1 MNVSKNISLAL
12 AALAVVSTS
21 FAQTAPAAT
30 ASTGLLG
37 QRYAEASFGLADA
50 HGSSDNTY
58 GLGLG
63 VNLPVSPN
71 VDLGFNYG
79 YSWLN
84 SGGLK
89 LRDHALNATA
99 TGYTNYAGV
108 KPFVGVGLGYQWAEA
123 KFGPFKTSDDAATW
137 GLGLGFEVAAG
148 EITLTPSISYV
159 DGFKSRDGGA
169 FNYGIAASTWIT
181 KTLGGFADV
190 SFSDVEG
197 RGGQSWNY
205 TVGVRVRF

>member
-1 MNVSKNISLAL
+1 MNLSKKITLVL
-12 AALAVVSTS
+12 AAVAATSAS
-21 FAQTAPAAT
+21 FAQTAPAAN

-37 QRYAEASFGLADA
+37 QRYAEVSFGLADA
-50 HGSSDNTY
+50 QGSSDNTY
-58 GLGLG
+58 GLG
-63 VNLPVSPN
+63 VNLPVCPN

-89 LRDHALNATA
+89 LRDHALNASA

-108 KPFVGVGLGYQWAEA
+108 KPFVGVGLGYQWSKA
-123 KFGPFKTSDDAATW
+123 KFGSFSTNNDIGTW
-137 GLGLGFEVAAG
+137 ALGVGFEVATG

-159 DGFKSRDGGA
+159 DGFKSRDAGA
-169 FNYGIAASTWIT
+169 FNYGVEASTWIT

-190 SFSDVEG
+190 SFSDIEG
-197 RGGQSWNY
+197 SGGQSWNY
-205 TVGVRVRF
+205 TIGVRVRF